1 MEGLMFPKPEVKKKN
16 RKPLRAKKRY
26 QYKSKRTKS
35 TISIIQPDKSYCFLC
50 GSRTGK
56 GLDALEEH
64 HVFEGV
70 GRREASERYGLKV
83 YLCGSSCH
91 REGDESA
98 HKCKETKDMLHRVA
112 QMRFEELYGREKF
125 VLVFG
130 KNYLN

>member
-1 MEGLMFPKPEVKKKN
+1 MEGLMFPKPEVKKKK

-83 YLCGSSCH
+83 HLCGSSCH

-112 QMRFEELYGREKF
+112 QTKFEELYGREKF